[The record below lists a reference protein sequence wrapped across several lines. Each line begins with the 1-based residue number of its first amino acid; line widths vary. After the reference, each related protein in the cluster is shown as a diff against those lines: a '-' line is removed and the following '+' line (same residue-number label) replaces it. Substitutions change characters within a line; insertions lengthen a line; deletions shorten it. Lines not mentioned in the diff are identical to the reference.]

1 MIDARV
7 ELMAIFKRCV
17 GGAASA
23 PPVKSNR
30 SALRI
35 STASRASSVPFGAS
49 ICRTST
55 ALRWSRST
63 GPPVTECSP

>member
-1 MIDARV
+1 
-7 ELMAIFKRCV
+7 MAIFSRCV
-17 GGAASA
+17 GEADAP
-23 PPVKSNR
+23 PPVKSNN

-55 ALRWSRST
+55 ELSWSRKTGAPST
-63 GPPVTECSP
+63 VERSP